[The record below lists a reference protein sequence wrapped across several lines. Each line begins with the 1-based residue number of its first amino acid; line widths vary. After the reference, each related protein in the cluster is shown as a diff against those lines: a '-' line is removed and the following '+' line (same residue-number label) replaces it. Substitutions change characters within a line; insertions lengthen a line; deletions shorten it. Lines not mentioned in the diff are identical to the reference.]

1 MEGSAGVQ
9 RAAARKMNKILRE
22 FRKRGQKSAVT
33 FASFCV
39 KTYFLRKHDKRRL
52 MQDPFQL

>member
-9 RAAARKMNKILRE
+9 RAAARKTNKILRE
-22 FRKRGQKSAVT
+22 FRKRGQKNAVT

-39 KTYFLRKHDKRRL
+39 KTYFSHKHDKRRL
-52 MQDPFQL
+52 IQDPFQL